1 MSAGPTAWLG
11 GALLL
16 FASLYFGLGWGLVL
30 FQFPGALQA
39 TRPGGF
45 AERFGRPVRT
55 AVTFFSVWSVLMVV
69 GGIVLTVAEWDQG
82 GYRWGPLVY
91 TVATVVATTF
101 TVVLILPV
109 NRALYADVPDEA
121 TVPLPPATLDQ
132 PQHHPYPD
140 LDRRVVGHRPLV
152 RGAGQGCPHM
162 IGLVRWTWSG

>member
-55 AVTFFSVWSVLMVV
+55 AVAFFTVWSVLMVV
-69 GGIVLTVAEWDQG
+69 GGIVLTIAEWDQG

-121 TVPLPPATLDQ
+121 QFRSLLRRWINLNIIRTLIWTVEWLAIALWFVALAKDART
-132 PQHHPYPD
+132 
-140 LDRRVVGHRPLV
+140 
-152 RGAGQGCPHM
+152 
-162 IGLVRWTWSG
+162 